1 MSTTAYSE
9 QRHHVLQ
16 KAQMAMVNGALTLN
30 QRSSEAGSSARVL
43 ERGYWGFAAAPGD
56 SLDHVLVQAQR
67 NAQAMA
73 GFGAAETHPN
83 LPDGIHVGSHA
94 IQGKPALTSAHCI
107 ERLQALHAQCH
118 ALMPG
123 LQSLRLMLQEEVHQ
137 KHVRNS
143 LGADA
148 QVEIRRGV
156 LMVVPVVLADDG
168 KPVELWHRASARG
181 SAADLDW
188 DEQRLAAALTRL
200 YEHLQAKR
208 VAVPAR
214 GGAHVV
220 VMGPALAGIL
230 AHEAMGH
237 PCEGDIVL
245 GGSATGALLGQQ
257 VASPLITMVDHAH
270 QAFGQEAMMP
280 VYADDEGSP
289 ASDAVLIDKGIL
301 QGFMHSRET
310 AARLGM
316 ATTGSARA
324 YAPGDEPLVRMRNTY
339 IHPGESKLQAMI
351 EGVEDGYLLL
361 ETTNGQ
367 ADTTT
372 EFMFGIGLGYE
383 IKNGRIGRAIRDT
396 TVSGQAIKVLSAVDA
411 VSDDCE
417 ISSLGYCGKKQV
429 MPVSMGGPALR
440 TRAQLGGV

>member
-1 MSTTAYSE
+1 MNTASYSE
-9 QRHHVLQ
+9 QRRHVLQ
-16 KAQMAMVNGALTLN
+16 KAQLTMVNGALTHH
-30 QRSSEAGSSARVL
+30 QRSSDAGSSARVF
-43 ERGYWGFAAAPGD
+43 ERGYWGFAAAPGEAAAD
-56 SLDHVLVQAQR
+56 VLAQAQR

-73 GFGAAETHPN
+73 RFGQATDHPALPSAA
-83 LPDGIHVGSHA
+83 HVGHHA
-94 IQGKPALTSAHCI
+94 IQGKPALTSAQCI

-118 ALMPG
+118 RLMPG

-156 LMVVPVVLADDG
+156 LYIIPVMLGEDG
-168 KPVELWHRASARG
+168 KPVELWQRLSARG

-188 DEQRLAAALTRL
+188 DEARLQSVLTRL

-214 GGAHVV
+214 GGEHVV

-245 GGSATGALLGQQ
+245 GGSATAALLGQQ
-257 VASPLITMVDHAH
+257 VASPLVTMVDHAH
-270 QAFGQEAMMP
+270 QAFGREAMMP
-280 VYADDEGSP
+280 VYADDEGCP
-289 ASDAVLIDKGIL
+289 ASDAVLIDKGVL
-301 QGFMHSRET
+301 KGFMHSRET

-339 IHPGESKLQAMI
+339 IHPGSSKLQTMI

-417 ISSLGYCGKKQV
+417 ISSVGYCGKKQV